1 MTLRKFLYALDSGSG
16 SVSAHSIDSDGTLN
30 QPGDIEGLPKTAGFN
45 RIAAL

>member
-1 MTLRKFLYALDSGSG
+1 MTPRKFLYALDSGSG
-16 SVSAHSIDSDGTLN
+16 SVSAYSIDSGGTLN